1 VRGDLLKRVLS
12 DLLTAVDGETFA
24 YGRIMGLVQHAAG
37 LILLVAV
44 TVWIA
49 ATGRPSAP
57 EWGAYLVSAGAYIA
71 ALAAASWALVS
82 GTAATE
88 PKQDSTEKQP

>member
-1 VRGDLLKRVLS
+1 MKDDLLRRVLS

-24 YGRIMGLVQHAAG
+24 YGRIMGLIQHAAG
-37 LILLVAV
+37 LILLAAV

-88 PKQDSTEKQP
+88 PNSESKEKRP

>member
-1 VRGDLLKRVLS
+1 MTSGLLQRALR

-24 YGRIMGLVQHAAG
+24 YGRVMGLLQHAAG
-37 LILLVAV
+37 MLLLVAV

-49 ATGRPSAP
+49 ATGRPTAP
-57 EWGAYLVSAGAYIA
+57 EWGAYLVSAGAYVA

-82 GTAATE
+82 GTAHTE
-88 PKQDSTEKQP
+88 PKDSKEERK